1 MSQHPEI
8 IATCST
14 VWLAPVGTAFPDIT
28 AEPGEDWT
36 LVGSAGTRNYAQAG
50 VTILHD
56 RNWVSSTPAAETGE
70 SVVSIEGES
79 LRVQMELID
88 LTLEQYSIVL
98 GGNVVT
104 SSPAGPAEPG
114 IATIGLA
121 LRSGPARQF
130 AVLLRGPSPY
140 DEGLPSQYEFPRA
153 CEAGSPRITYRRGQP
168 SGLAVEFRVLTDLA
182 ATSEEHRFGRLVAQ
196 VAPAEGF
203 EDVPSGLEVGSESL
217 KYATGNL
224 QVANQTSVLKQ
235 STTGLTNILTSGG
248 TFLVVRFYV
257 DFDRMNQNSIY
268 CLLGNEPGTVQP
280 GNIRIAF
287 LPRALNNIFATRRQ
301 KFEVSVRR
309 NGGATPAYTLA
320 SANMP
325 EVSGWYDLWVR
336 RTGDV
341 TKIDVYNMAGT
352 KVSDGTASALT
363 EANFGLNNFLE
374 THFYIGDA
382 VNVASE
388 ATTSTARGVD
398 FNSLPVGWEGA
409 VAFVGWGS
417 ATVSD
422 ADCEAIALG
431 AAHTT
436 RISASSFTYAR
447 RLRDTGTTSRSPVSG
462 TSDTSAACTV
472 IGTFLPGGTPGR
484 QTTSD
489 WITLDPVQDY
499 RGFGVNPDTLDATV
513 LFEGSCGG
521 VAFSGTITEGLL
533 GTFAHRREVRYFAGV
548 IQGRFITEAGVPV
561 SAWQQVATTTATGI
575 TDGRTFTENSRSA
588 PAIKVLISGQSQMDS
603 FAKGT
608 SLNNTMATPSV
619 SLVRREVGSLEP
631 TAVMLQTQAEVGNNR
646 AADGVA
652 QMAKVIQAAAPGGAA
667 AVTVV
672 FNAVDGTGISNLID
686 DWVRG
691 NLNTL
696 DLLDYSGND
705 ITIDLYNWHS
715 TDAGQGSNFGTNV
728 LGAAYLGTGS
738 LATANQL
745 PDIRSASAK
754 IVIAVATRETTTSA
768 GPFDTDQSTGIGL
781 VRQSA
786 RSWAAANGAFIAPEQ
801 IDMKLAASNGPHQD
815 QASTRG
821 NPRIFGRM
829 GEGINRALGFST
841 SVDPSLGTPRFVAG
855 KASFTLTAT
864 LPNAGSSLRV
874 DNTATY
880 GSNVQGFEIS
890 TDGGTTWSR
899 SGFTATFSGTTVTL
913 TKSSGNWTGVTVG
926 NMRVRYAW
934 GGPFSYGTSLE
945 ASEEFRGLLYDGTAL
960 ESNLGLP
967 LQPLASTVVAEP

>member
-1 MSQHPEI
+1 VTTIKSVI
-8 IATCST
+8 RST
-14 VWLAPVGTAFPDIT
+14 
-28 AEPGEDWT
+28 
-36 LVGSAGTRNYAQAG
+36 R
-50 VTILHD
+50 
-56 RNWVSSTPAAETGE
+56 
-70 SVVSIEGES
+70 SIK
-79 LRVQMELID
+79 
-88 LTLEQYSIVL
+88 
-98 GGNVVT
+98 
-104 SSPAGPAEPG
+104 
-114 IATIGLA
+114 
-121 LRSGPARQF
+121 
-130 AVLLRGPSPY
+130 
-140 DEGLPSQYEFPRA
+140 
-153 CEAGSPRITYRRGQP
+153 
-168 SGLAVEFRVLTDLA
+168 SGLADVSF
-182 ATSEEHRFGRLVAQ
+182 
-196 VAPAEGF
+196 APAGV
-203 EDVPSGLEVGSESL
+203 DSGVRGVVPYNWPVIIPSGLELGSESI
-217 KYATGNL
+217 KTATGNL
-224 QVANQTSVLKQ
+224 QVAGQTSVLKQ

-268 CLLGNEPGTVQP
+268 CLLGNEPGVVQP

-287 LPRALNNIFATRRQ
+287 LPRALNNAFGTRRQ

-309 NGGATPAYTLA
+309 NGGATPPYTLA

-325 EVSGWYDLWVR
+325 EVSGWYDLWIR

-341 TKIDVYNMAGT
+341 TKIDVYDMAGT

-363 EANFGLNNFLE
+363 QANFGLNSFLE

-398 FNSLPVGWEGA
+398 FNSLPVGWDGA

-436 RISASSFTYAR
+436 RISASSFSYAR

-472 IGTFLPGGTPGR
+472 IGAFLPGGTPGR

-521 VAFSGTITEGLL
+521 VAFSGTITEALL

-588 PAIKVLISGQSQMDS
+588 PSIKVLISGQSQMDS

-608 SLNNTMATPSV
+608 SLNITMATPSV

-715 TDAGQGSNFGTNV
+715 TDAGQGSNFGANV

-768 GPFDTDQSTGIGL
+768 GPFDTDQTTGIGL

-786 RSWAAANGAFIAPEQ
+786 RSWAAANGAFIAPDQ

-874 DNTATY
+874 DNAATY

-913 TKSSGNWTGVTVG
+913 TKSSGNWTGVTIG

>member
-715 TDAGQGSNFGTNV
+715 TDAGQGSNFGANV